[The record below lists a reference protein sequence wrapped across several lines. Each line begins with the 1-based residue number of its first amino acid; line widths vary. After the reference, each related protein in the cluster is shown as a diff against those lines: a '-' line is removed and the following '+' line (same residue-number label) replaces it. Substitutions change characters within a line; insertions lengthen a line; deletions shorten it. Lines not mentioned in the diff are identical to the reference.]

1 LRTVSAD
8 AYNRGLSQPHKV
20 GDKVTFSP
28 VCFTR
33 SVDCCYMP
41 INLNLQGTVI
51 YVNAAHRY
59 YTVEGECNGYKIR
72 ESYKY

>member
-1 LRTVSAD
+1 MRTVKTD
-8 AYNRGLSQPHKV
+8 AYSRELGQPVKV
-20 GDKVTFSP
+20 GDRITFSP

-59 YTVEGECNGYKIR
+59 YTVEGDCNGYKIR